1 MNVPSATYRLQF
13 SRSFNFRMAQDI
25 LPYLEELGISHV
37 YASPIFKSSRG
48 SDHGYNVVDHNSLNS
63 ELGSDMDF
71 DSLID
76 SVTNRRMFWLQ
87 DIVPNHM
94 AFDSENGMLMDVLEK
109 GQRSEFFSFF
119 DIDWEHAYENIK
131 GRVLAPLLG
140 RFYGESLEDS
150 EISLCFGPQGFSIK
164 YYDLNLPLAI
174 DSYSFVLSHRI
185 GTLRKTL
192 GNDHPDFIKL
202 LGVLYVLKTVVTE
215 EELSDVYD
223 QVRFVKKMLWDIYC
237 ANERFKEFLDE
248 NIEIFNGVKIR
259 GDSFG
264 LLDELLSMQ
273 VFRLSYWKIATKE
286 INYRRFFNINSL
298 ISLKIQDRN
307 VFDYVH
313 DLVFRQ
319 IRSGKVCGLRID
331 HVDGLN
337 DPGEYVGLLR
347 ANFPELY
354 LITEKILLRGEELPA
369 TWPVQGTTGYDFLN
383 YVNGVFVE
391 RMNVRAIS
399 KIYSNFSGFQDNF
412 NEMVRE
418 KKRLIIFE
426 LMAGDINNLAQELKS
441 ISSRDRHASD
451 VTLYG
456 LRRAL
461 TEVLV
466 SFPVYRSYVSW
477 TEFTHNDQKYMETA
491 INLAEHYEPALA
503 PELHFLRK
511 FLLLQYPPYIDED
524 GKKEWIKFAM
534 RFQQYTSPVM
544 AKGLEDTVLYI
555 FNRLISLN
563 DVGGQP
569 EFFGHSIKEFHH
581 LNKKR
586 LRLTPLSL
594 NATTTHDTK
603 RDEDVRAR
611 INVLSEIPREWET
624 TVKRWGRLN
633 RTRKKRIGRTY
644 LPDKN
649 DEYFLYQTLVGS
661 WPLDMSEYP
670 QFLDRIKEYAIKA
683 VREAKVHT
691 AWVKPDIVY
700 EDAYISFID
709 SIMEPTQD
717 NPFFE
722 DILAFASRI
731 ARFGMLNSLSC
742 VLLKITSP
750 GIPDFYQGTE
760 LWSLS
765 LVDPDNRRPV
775 DFCKRKKLL
784 DEIRSK
790 AASNMGNLLGELC
803 SQIDNGKIKL
813 FLTWKGI
820 QTRKAM
826 SNLFE
831 EGEYIPLRTSGA
843 FARHIVAFARS
854 DTKNCSLTIA
864 PRLYRKVTPDGSIPF
879 ARAAW
884 KDTSILLPR
893 RIKGSFTNV
902 MTGEDIEFE
911 QHLDVADVLETFP
924 VALLVN

>member
-13 SRSFNFRMAQDI
+13 SSSFNFRMARDI

-37 YASPIFKSSRG
+37 YASPIFKASRG
-48 SDHGYNVVDHNSLNS
+48 SDHGYNVVDHNSLNPELVS
-63 ELGSDMDF
+63 EIDF

-76 SVTNRRMFWLQ
+76 SVRNRGMFWIQ

-164 YYDLNLPLAI
+164 YYDLSLPLAI
-174 DSYSFVLSHRI
+174 DSYSFVLSHRV

-192 GNDHPDFIKL
+192 GKDHPDFIKI

-215 EELSDVYD
+215 EELSEVYD
-223 QVRFVKKMLWDIYC
+223 QVRFVKKMLWDIYRD
-237 ANERFKEFLDE
+237 NQRFREFLDE
-248 NIEIFNGVKIR
+248 NIRIFNGDKII

-298 ISLKIQDRN
+298 ISLKVQDRN
-307 VFDYVH
+307 VFDYIH
-313 DLVFRQ
+313 DLIFRY
-319 IRSGKVCGLRID
+319 IRSGKISGLRID

-337 DPGEYVGLLR
+337 DPAGYIRLLR
-347 ANFPELY
+347 NNFPELY
-354 LITEKILLRGEELPA
+354 LIIEKILVPGEELPVS
-369 TWPVQGTTGYDFLN
+369 WPVQGTTGYDFLN
-383 YVNGVFVE
+383 HVNGVFVD
-391 RMNVRAIS
+391 RMNGRAIS
-399 KIYSNFSGFQDNF
+399 KIYSKFSGFRSNF
-412 NEMVRE
+412 NEMARN
-418 KKRLIIFE
+418 KKRLIILE

-466 SFPVYRSYVSW
+466 SFPVYRSYISW
-477 TEFTHNDQKYMETA
+477 TEFTESDRKYLETA
-491 INLAEHYEPALA
+491 INQAEQYEPALA
-503 PELHFLRK
+503 SELHFIRK
-511 FLLLQYPPYIDED
+511 FLLLQFPPYIDEA
-524 GKKEWIKFAM
+524 GKTEWTKFAM

-569 EFFGHSIKEFHH
+569 EIFGHSIKEFHH

-586 LRLTPLSL
+586 FLLTPLSL

-611 INVLSEIPREWET
+611 INVLSEIPQEWET
-624 TVKRWGRLN
+624 TVKRWARLN
-633 RTRKKRIGRTY
+633 RLRKKRIGRIY
-644 LPDKN
+644 FPDNN
-649 DEYFLYQTLVGS
+649 DEYFLYQTLVGA
-661 WPLDMSEYP
+661 WPLDSSEHP
-670 QFLDRIKEYAIKA
+670 QFMDRIKEYAIKA

-700 EDAYISFID
+700 EEAYISFIE
-709 SIMEPTQD
+709 SIMEPTEDNHFYWDIQD
-717 NPFFE
+717 
-722 DILAFASRI
+722 FASRI
-731 ARFGMLNSLSC
+731 SRFGMLNSLSQT
-742 VLLKITSP
+742 LLKITSP

-760 LWSLS
+760 LWSLN

-775 DFCKRKKLL
+775 DFSKRKKLL

-790 AASNMGNLLGELC
+790 AASNIGELLDELC
-803 SQIDNGKIKL
+803 SQIDNSKIKL
-813 FLTWKGI
+813 FLIWTGM

-843 FARHIVAFARS
+843 FARHILAFARM
-854 DTKNCSLTIA
+854 DKKNCSITVA
-864 PRLYRKVTPDGSIPF
+864 PRLFRKVAPDGSMPLGKS
-879 ARAAW
+879 AW

-893 RIKGSFTNV
+893 RIKGSFGNV

-911 QHLDVADVLETFP
+911 RHINVADVLETFP